1 MPHGTNEVSGP
12 STGLR
17 KLSTPAPPPVPHD
30 GQHSALRPAPHART
44 EQVTTSNRTAEILS
58 RISRRRLA
66 AARVTGYAGP
76 AASLPLPPARSRS
89 AGIGYPA
96 PHSSTAASDP
106 TSATNSPARRTTRRT
121 RGLRPDPDT
130 AQRSGKVRTRAAK
143 SRADASREVPYPY
156 RCVVAAG
163 DDYRAAVELRGRD

>member
-76 AASLPLPPARSRS
+76 RRLAPSTSGPVAVGGHRLPGPALLHGSVRSYERDRQPGETDNPKYLGAPPRPRYRSKIRES
-89 AGIGYPA
+89 ADA
-96 PHSSTAASDP
+96 C
-106 TSATNSPARRTTRRT
+106 
-121 RGLRPDPDT
+121 
-130 AQRSGKVRTRAAK
+130 GKVT
-143 SRADASREVPYPY
+143 SRR
-156 RCVVAAG
+156 VA
-163 DDYRAAVELRGRD
+163 RGPIPVSMCRSCRRRLPGGR